1 MPCAAPCNRLPCN
14 ERCSKKL
21 ECGHRC
27 PGLCGEVCPEQ
38 YCQSCSSKRDDRV
51 DLLEFKLYKDIHLD
65 ETPIVVLSCG
75 HFFTAESLDGLV
87 RLREVY
93 VTDEYDNYTACLE
106 PTNVLPVPRCPD
118 CKRPIR
124 QYATQRYNRVV
135 NEAVMDEMLKK
146 FVVKG
151 QTELQHLEQ
160 GIESVVR
167 SLHTS
172 RTDLLESSQ
181 SPGNSTLMNPL
192 SERIRRHHLKKRY
205 EGLELL
211 EKRA

>member
-1 MPCAAPCNRLPCN
+1 
-14 ERCSKKL
+14 
-21 ECGHRC
+21 
-27 PGLCGEVCPEQ
+27 
-38 YCQSCSSKRDDRV
+38 
-51 DLLEFKLYKDIHLD
+51 
-65 ETPIVVLSCG
+65 
-75 HFFTAESLDGLV
+75 
-87 RLREVY
+87 
-93 VTDEYDNYTACLE
+93 
-106 PTNVLPVPRCPD
+106 
-118 CKRPIR
+118 
-124 QYATQRYNRVV
+124 
-135 NEAVMDEMLKK
+135 MDEMLKK